1 MGRGGGGGGR
11 SSGGGGSRGSG
22 GRIGG
27 SSHRGGFGS
36 RPDLGPSF
44 RPSFRPYY
52 SRPSFY
58 PRPWWSHRTVV
69 VDNRPRTVGDQIV
82 SVIVALVVCIVLA
95 GMLFRMFAPGLGM
108 SSSITPSTIEREP
121 LPAGSVI
128 ETEYFTDNLGWID
141 SGSKLESGMKHFYKE
156 TGVQPYLYITDS
168 IDGSTTATSSNME
181 AYANKLYDELFDDE
195 AHVLVLFH
203 EYNSSGKYSTWYVAG
218 KQAKTVV
225 DSEGADILLDYID
238 YYYYSDYTEDEMF
251 SKAFSDAADRM
262 MTVTKSP
269 WPKVIIAVVVL
280 AGVVIAFM
288 WWRAA
293 QKRKAEEAAETERI
307 LNSDISDLGGS
318 DSSLDDL
325 ADKYK

>member
-36 RPDLGPSF
+36 RPDPGPSF

-58 PRPWWSHRTVV
+58 PRHWRSHRTVV
-69 VDNRPRTVGDQIV
+69 VDNRLRTVGDQIV
-82 SVIVALVVCIVLA
+82 SVLVALVVCIVLA
-95 GMLFRMFAPGLGM
+95 GMLFRTFAPGLGM
-108 SSSITPSTIEREP
+108 SNSITPSTIEREP

-168 IDGSTTATSSNME
+168 IEGSTTATSSNME
-181 AYANKLYDELFDDE
+181 VYANKLYDELFDDE

-225 DSEGADILLDYID
+225 DSEGADILLDYIAS
-238 YYYYSDYTEDEMF
+238 YYYSDYTEDEMF

-307 LNSDISDLGGS
+307 LNSDLGSLGG
-318 DSSLDDL
+318 DSSLSDL
-325 ADKYK
+325 EDKYK